1 MLVEKTVIIEV
12 GESWNRRFVAGCQMV
27 QNLNGGLKTG
37 LKKPI
42 NGPKWPVFEWSTKSR
57 DFTIWIPDTFT
68 VWYSDES
75 GIQMFGILM
84 VTRIEGWRENPYKD
98 KN

>member
-37 LKKPI
+37 LKKACS
-42 NGPKWPVFEWSTKSR
+42 WSKM
-57 DFTIWIPDTFT
+57 
-68 VWYSDES
+68 S
-75 GIQMFGILM
+75 GIQMVRQ
-84 VTRIEGWRENPYKD
+84 VT
-98 KN
+98 